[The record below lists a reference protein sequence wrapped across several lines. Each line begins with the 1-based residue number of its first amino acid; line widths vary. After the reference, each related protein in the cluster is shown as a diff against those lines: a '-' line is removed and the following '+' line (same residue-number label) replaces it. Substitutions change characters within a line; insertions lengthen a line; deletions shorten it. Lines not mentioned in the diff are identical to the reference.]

1 MRRVAT
7 AVVILAALALGAAGL
22 AATTNSAAP
31 ANAKQA
37 KATTLTV
44 WVGWSARELG
54 VFKSVVAEY
63 DKKHADVEIKV
74 VGGINDD
81 KIVAGIRSGKVPDV
95 VSSFTSANV
104 GNYCSSGGWIDL
116 GPLMKQDN
124 LSARVFP
131 KTSQYYTQYNG
142 KRCALPLLADTYGL
156 YYNKKL
162 LKAAGLNGPPKTI
175 SQLTAYA
182 KKLTKKNAD
191 GSIKVAGYDPFL
203 GFYAGNAPD
212 LSTYAPLFGANW
224 VDSKLKSTLSASP
237 GWAKALRW
245 QKSLV
250 DWYGYKNLVK
260 FHAGAADEFSA
271 SNAFEIGKLAMAQD
285 GEWRVAFIAAE
296 HPELDYG
303 TAPMPVD
310 DAHPELYGSGYVNGT
325 IIGIPKG
332 VPHKTEAWALLKYL
346 TFDTHALAKLSNGLR
361 NVPTTKASLTSKEI
375 KPDAHFATFLKIFA
389 HPKSVTSPITAVGN
403 AYGSLIQTFTVK
415 WQAGKEKDLQ
425 KGLKNVDK
433 QIDAQL
439 AQAGGGGGVP

>member
-22 AATTNSAAP
+22 AATTSTKAP
-31 ANAKQA
+31 EKAGQA
-37 KATTLTV
+37 KVTNLTV

-54 VFKSVVAEY
+54 VFKSIVAEY
-63 DKKHADVEIKV
+63 DQKHPEVSIKV

-116 GPLMKQDN
+116 GPLMAQDHVN
-124 LSARVFP
+124 ANVFP

-162 LKAAGLNGPPKTI
+162 LKAAGLKGPPKTI

-182 KKLTKKNAD
+182 KKLTKKNPD

-212 LSTYAPLFGANW
+212 LSTYGPLFGAKW
-224 VDSKLKSTLSASP
+224 VDSKLKSTMSSSP

-250 DWYGYKNLVK
+250 DWYGYNNLVK
-260 FHAGAADEFSA
+260 FQAGAADEFSA
-271 SNAFEIGKLAMAQD
+271 SNAFEVGKLAMAQD

-332 VPHKTEAWALLKYL
+332 VKHKTEAWALLKYL

-361 NVPTTKASLTSKEI
+361 NVPTTTASLKSGELT
-375 KPDAHFATFLKIFA
+375 PDPKFKVFLDIFA
-389 HPKSVTSPITAVGN
+389 HPKTATTPITA
-403 AYGSLIQTFTVK
+403 AGSANQELFQDYVAK
-415 WQAGKEKDLQ
+415 WQAGKVSDLQ
-425 KGLKNVDK
+425 SGLANVDK

-439 AQAGGGGGVP
+439 ANSAGTQVP

>member
-7 AVVILAALALGAAGL
+7 AIVLLAALALGAAAV
-22 AATTNSAAP
+22 AATTRGGPAA
-31 ANAKQA
+31 AGGAE
-37 KATTLTV
+37 ATKITI
-44 WVGWSARELG
+44 WVGWSARELS

-63 DKKHADVEIKV
+63 DRKHPEVDITV

-81 KIVAGIRSGKVPDV
+81 KIVAAIRSGKVPDV

-104 GNYCSSGGWIDL
+104 GNYCSTGGWIDL
-116 GPLMKQDN
+116 GPLLKESK
-124 LSARVFP
+124 LSANAFP
-131 KTSQYYTQYNG
+131 KTSRYYTQYKG

-162 LKAAGLNGPPKTI
+162 FKAAGLTRPPRTM
-175 SQLTAYA
+175 SELTTYA
-182 KKLTKKNAD
+182 KKLTQKNAD
-191 GSIKVAGYDPFL
+191 GSMKVAGYDPFL

-212 LSTYAPLFGANW
+212 LSTYAPLFGAKW
-224 VDSKLKSTLSASP
+224 VDSKLKSTLATDP

-332 VPHKTEAWALLKYL
+332 VKHKTEAWALLRYL

-361 NVPTTKASLTSKEI
+361 NVPTTKASLTSEEI

-415 WQAGKEKDLQ
+415 WQAGKEKDLA

>member
-31 ANAKQA
+31 AKARQGQA
-37 KATTLTV
+37 TQLTV

-54 VFKSVVAEY
+54 VFKSIVAEY
-63 DKKHADVEIKV
+63 DKKHPEVDIKV

-116 GPLMKQDN
+116 APLMSQDHV
-124 LSARVFP
+124 SASVFP

-162 LKAAGLNGPPKTI
+162 FKAAGLSGPPKTI

-182 KKLTKKNAD
+182 KKLTKKNSD
-191 GSIKVAGYDPFL
+191 GSIKVAGYDSFL

-212 LSTYAPLFGANW
+212 LSTYAPLFGAKW
-224 VDSKLKSTLSASP
+224 VDSKLKSTLATSP
-237 GWAKALRW
+237 GWAKALKW

-260 FHAGAADEFSA
+260 FHAGSADEFSA

-361 NVPTTKASLTSKEI
+361 NVPTTTASLTSKEI
-375 KPDAHFATFLKIFA
+375 KPDPHFATFLKIFA